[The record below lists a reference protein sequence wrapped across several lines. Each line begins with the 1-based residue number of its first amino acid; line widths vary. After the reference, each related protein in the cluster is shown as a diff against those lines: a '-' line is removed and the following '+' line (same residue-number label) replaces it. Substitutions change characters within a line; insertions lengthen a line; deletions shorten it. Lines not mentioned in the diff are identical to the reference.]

1 MNNMLTMGVE
11 TKQFDMAL
19 FKTMGANK
27 LFLIIY
33 ILINSL
39 KYVLI
44 SNLIAFPFAYFILRA
59 MTDLFE

>member
-1 MNNMLTMGVE
+1 
-11 TKQFDMAL
+11 MAL

-27 LFLIIY
+27 VFIIIY

-44 SNLIAFPFAYFILRA
+44 SNFIAFPFAYFILRM
-59 MTDLFE
+59 MTDLF